1 MHARSVQPWSE
12 YDLLHDLRSAV
23 LNWSEK
29 LSMWKRVKGVRVLTP
44 CWTNPKDASYF
55 FLHTAPRGF
64 CWGVFIKWDVSEA
77 LVCHACLHRILVQE
91 AHDSMLLGGY
101 RHCIMYWLIT
111 SCSTSGLGFADGDC
125 VVDLVSGLTMSGNK
139 CCYSTQICVFLA
151 AILDKCCHVYGHSW
165 KL

>member
-1 MHARSVQPWSE
+1 MPVLFSHGISMIFCMTYDHRFWIEVKKFRCEKWSRGLGFWPHAELIQRCILVFSSCCTTSF
-12 YDLLHDLRSAV
+12 LLR
-23 LNWSEK
+23 
-29 LSMWKRVKGVRVLTP
+29 
-44 CWTNPKDASYF
+44 CF
-55 FLHTAPRGF
+55 F
-64 CWGVFIKWDVSEA
+64 KWDVSEA
-77 LVCHACLHRILVQE
+77 LVCHACLRRILVQE
-91 AHDSMLLGGY
+91 AHESMLLGGY

-139 CCYSTQICVFLA
+139 RCYVTQICVFLA

>member
-1 MHARSVQPWSE
+1 MHARSVQPWYK
-12 YDLLHDLRSAV
+12 YDLWHDLRSAV

-29 LSMWKRVKGVRVLTP
+29 ISMWKMVKGVRVLTP
-44 CWTNPKDASYF
+44 CWTNPKMHLSFSSYCTTRFLWRCF
-55 FLHTAPRGF
+55 F
-64 CWGVFIKWDVSEA
+64 KWDVSEA

-91 AHDSMLLGGY
+91 AHESMLLGGY
-101 RHCIMYWLIT
+101 RHCIMYWLTT

-139 CCYSTQICVFLA
+139 RCYFTQICVFLA